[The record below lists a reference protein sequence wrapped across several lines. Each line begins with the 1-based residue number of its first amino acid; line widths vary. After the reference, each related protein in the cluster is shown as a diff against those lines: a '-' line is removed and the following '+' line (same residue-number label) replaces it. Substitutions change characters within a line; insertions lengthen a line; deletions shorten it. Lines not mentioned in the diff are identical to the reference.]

1 MLLKINLEFYEEK
14 QEDLKSVEK
23 EIIDIIKT
31 NSKKNYKQII
41 ESDKRLDVLKALSI
55 IRENII
61 NWYPFKSNT
70 NILELN
76 ANFGEITEELCIKA
90 DNVVSIEKSKNKA
103 EAIKKRLEE
112 IENLEIIVGNIKNI
126 KINQKFDYIC
136 INGIEEQEESLE
148 EYLIFAKKYLKDDGI
163 ILFTCNNR
171 FGLETWNCDNSEN
184 IYKKKNMSK
193 KEIENTM
200 QQLGIDNYKFY
211 YPLPNY
217 KLPNVIFTDK
227 HLPSQESILRDF
239 TLHDEKDILMFDE
252 REKYKEIMKEDIDLF
267 KFFANSYLV
276 EISNNDNKIEFVS
289 FGNSRKDEYKI
300 KTIILEDIAYKKNV
314 KREGKK
320 HIDEI
325 KENIDILKKANINM
339 LDSYDEEKV
348 YSKLI
353 KNEKTFDKVLIKK
366 SDEGKEEELI
376 NLINK
381 FYIELK
387 EKLYNEKEQLQNT
400 VFEKYNIDI
409 KQDKNKK
416 LHYIKYGIFDL
427 IFQNC
432 FYIDNQFYFYDQEWR
447 EENIPIE
454 FILYRSINYLAN
466 SRLEIDR
473 NLLYE
478 KFEIMEYIE
487 EFEKLEEILQ
497 EKIKDN
503 FIWKIHATNN
513 TTVKNIYDTQIHY
526 KNLKAIAEQELE
538 NEKESKKAEIEIRE
552 QKIKE
557 LKDEL
562 NYMKNS
568 RSWKMTKIFRDLKK
582 SMSNERKE
590 LKNDTKKEN

>member
-1 MLLKINLEFYEEK
+1 
-14 QEDLKSVEK
+14 
-23 EIIDIIKT
+23 
-31 NSKKNYKQII
+31 
-41 ESDKRLDVLKALSI
+41 
-55 IRENII
+55 
-61 NWYPFKSNT
+61 
-70 NILELN
+70 
-76 ANFGEITEELCIKA
+76 
-90 DNVVSIEKSKNKA
+90 
-103 EAIKKRLEE
+103 
-112 IENLEIIVGNIKNI
+112 
-126 KINQKFDYIC
+126 
-136 INGIEEQEESLE
+136 
-148 EYLIFAKKYLKDDGI
+148 
-163 ILFTCNNR
+163 
-171 FGLETWNCDNSEN
+171 
-184 IYKKKNMSK
+184 
-193 KEIENTM
+193 
-200 QQLGIDNYKFY
+200 
-211 YPLPNY
+211 
-217 KLPNVIFTDK
+217 
-227 HLPSQESILRDF
+227 
-239 TLHDEKDILMFDE
+239 
-252 REKYKEIMKEDIDLF
+252 
-267 KFFANSYLV
+267 
-276 EISNNDNKIEFVS
+276 
-289 FGNSRKDEYKI
+289 
-300 KTIILEDIAYKKNV
+300 
-314 KREGKK
+314 
-320 HIDEI
+320 
-325 KENIDILKKANINM
+325 M
-339 LDSYDEEKV
+339 LDSYDEEKE
-348 YSKLI
+348 YRKLI